1 MMPISSWLVVAT
13 VTAAVAGSHAASAL
27 RQDPPTAHQ
36 DAIAVLKRDQ
46 AAREAKLA
54 LLRAKAYQR
63 ASDDS
68 RVYSNQELRDIEVR
82 YQATRFAGFF
92 TARDAGPRLQ
102 ELVEKYPRSNRAGCA
117 VLELARLT
125 SGNERERYLKLAIA
139 DHDDAWFEDGAQ
151 VGPLARALLAMYYAE
166 LDRFDEAERLATEI
180 VTRYPGSID
189 SGGGSLDDVLP
200 ALKLLR
206 PPK

>member
-1 MMPISSWLVVAT
+1 MKSAFWLVVAI
-13 VTAAVAGSHAASAL
+13 VTAASAGSHAARAP
-27 RQDPPTAHQ
+27 RQDPPNAQQ
-36 DAIAVLKRDQ
+36 DAIAVLKKDQ

-54 LLRAKAYQR
+54 RLRAKAYQR

-68 RVYSNQELRDIEVR
+68 RVYSNEELRDIEVR
-82 YQATRFAGFF
+82 YQATRLNGLF
-92 TARDAGPRLQ
+92 TARDAAPRLQ

-117 VLELARLT
+117 VLELARLS
-125 SGNERERYLKLAIA
+125 SGNERERYLKRAIA

>member
-1 MMPISSWLVVAT
+1 MKSAFCLVVAI
-13 VTAAVAGSHAASAL
+13 VTAASAGSHAARAP
-27 RQDPPTAHQ
+27 RQDPPNAQQ
-36 DAIAVLKRDQ
+36 DAIALLKKDQ

-54 LLRAKAYQR
+54 LLRAKAHQR
-63 ASDDS
+63 ASGDS
-68 RVYSNQELRDIEVR
+68 RVYSNQELRDIEMR
-82 YQATRFAGFF
+82 YQATRLNGLF
-92 TARDAGPRLQ
+92 TARDAGPTLQ

-117 VLELARLT
+117 VLELARLS
-125 SGNERERYLKLAIA
+125 SGNERERYLKRAIA

>member
-1 MMPISSWLVVAT
+1 
-13 VTAAVAGSHAASAL
+13 
-27 RQDPPTAHQ
+27 
-36 DAIAVLKRDQ
+36 
-46 AAREAKLA
+46 
-54 LLRAKAYQR
+54 
-63 ASDDS
+63 
-68 RVYSNQELRDIEVR
+68 
-82 YQATRFAGFF
+82 
-92 TARDAGPRLQ
+92 
-102 ELVEKYPRSNRAGCA
+102 
-117 VLELARLT
+117 VLELARLS
-125 SGNERERYLKLAIA
+125 SGNERERYLKRAIA

>member
-1 MMPISSWLVVAT
+1 MMSASWLVVAT
-13 VTAAVAGSHAASAL
+13 VTAALAGSPAARAP
-27 RQDPPTAHQ
+27 RQDPPNAQQ
-36 DAIAVLKRDQ
+36 DPIAVLKKDQ

-54 LLRAKAYQR
+54 LLRSKAYQR

-68 RVYSNQELRDIEVR
+68 RVYSNQELRDIEMQ
-82 YQATRFAGFF
+82 YQATRLAGLL

-117 VLELARLT
+117 VLELARLA

-166 LDRFDEAERLATEI
+166 LDRFDDAERLATEI
-180 VTRYPGSID
+180 VTHYPGSID